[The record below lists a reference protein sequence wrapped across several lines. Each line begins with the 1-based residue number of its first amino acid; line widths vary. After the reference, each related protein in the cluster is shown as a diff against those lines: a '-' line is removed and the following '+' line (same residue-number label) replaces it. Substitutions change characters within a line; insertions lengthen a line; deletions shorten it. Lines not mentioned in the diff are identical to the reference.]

1 MSPER
6 ALLMPNNNLAKYRA
20 ALEAKLAEL
29 VAARSRREEITI
41 EKAADA
47 VDDLQLTTL
56 RELAIS
62 KLNRD
67 FRLLREVRAALRRL
81 DEGTYGICLNCD
93 EPIAPRRLEAIP
105 WAAYCVRCQEAI
117 DAGEAEAAA
126 MGEFDVLDVGI
137 ASDRLP

>member
-1 MSPER
+1 
-6 ALLMPNNNLAKYRA
+6 MPTNNHLAKYRS

-29 VAARSRREEITI
+29 VASRSRREEITI
-41 EKAADA
+41 EKAPDA

-67 FRLLREVRAALRRL
+67 FRLLREVRAALARL
-81 DEGTYGICLNCD
+81 DEGTYGICLNCE

-117 DAGEAEAAA
+117 DAGEAEAASD
-126 MGEFDVLDVGI
+126 GEFDLLDAGVI
-137 ASDRLP
+137 SEQSK

>member
-1 MSPER
+1 
-6 ALLMPNNNLAKYRA
+6 MPSNNSWAKYRS

-29 VAARSRREEITI
+29 LAARRRREEITI
-41 EKAADA
+41 EKAPDA

-62 KLNRD
+62 RLNRD
-67 FRLLREVRAALRRL
+67 FRLLREVRAALARL
-81 DEGTYGICLNCD
+81 DEGTYGICLNCE

-117 DAGEAEAAA
+117 DAGEAEAASN
-126 MGEFDVLDVGI
+126 GDFNLLDTEVTPERSI
-137 ASDRLP
+137 

>member
-1 MSPER
+1 
-6 ALLMPNNNLAKYRA
+6 MPNDKLAKYRS
-20 ALEAKLAEL
+20 ALQAKLDEL
-29 VAARSRREEITI
+29 LAARSRREEITI

-62 KLNRD
+62 KLNRQ
-67 FRLLREVRAALRRL
+67 FRLLREVRAALARL
-81 DEGTYGICLNCD
+81 EDGTYGICLRCE

-117 DAGEAEAAA
+117 DAGEVQAAA
-126 MGEFDVLDVGI
+126 NGGFELLDAETI
-137 ASDRLP
+137 PDRIS

>member
-1 MSPER
+1 
-6 ALLMPNNNLAKYRA
+6 MPTNNRLAKYRS

-29 VAARSRREEITI
+29 VASRNRREEITI
-41 EKAADA
+41 EKAPDA

-67 FRLLREVRAALRRL
+67 FRLLREVRAALARL
-81 DEGTYGICLNCD
+81 DEGTYGICLNCE

-117 DAGEAEAAA
+117 DAGEAEAASD
-126 MGEFDVLDVGI
+126 GEFDLLDAGVI
-137 ASDRLP
+137 SEQSK

>member
-1 MSPER
+1 M
-6 ALLMPNNNLAKYRA
+6 LNNNQAKYRA

-29 VAARSRREEITI
+29 LAARGRREEITI
-41 EKAADA
+41 EKAPDA

-62 KLNRD
+62 KLNRE
-67 FRLLREVRAALRRL
+67 FRLLREVRSALARL
-81 DEGTYGICLNCD
+81 DEGTYGICLNCE

-117 DAGEAEAAA
+117 DAGEAEAAGA
-126 MGEFDVLDVGI
+126 EALDSLDVGI
-137 ASDRLP
+137 GSELSP